1 MEDNK
6 EDRSGEEEGL
16 YPLVLAEDREEST
29 ESQGLVGFGGYLS
42 RGYKK
47 DSEHFKEI
55 FDQTYGQSEQYKSK
69 SVEEMADAKKRFVK
83 LELAREKKHYKAYL
97 AGRDNYKHA
106 DRHFPVLRG
115 TGDTLTKQLSRRQ
128 NGGF

>member
-6 EDRSGEEEGL
+6 ESRGGEEQGL
-16 YPLVLAEDREEST
+16 HPLVLVEDREENT

-42 RGYKK
+42 RGYQK
-47 DSEHFKEI
+47 DTEHFKEV

-69 SVEEMADAKKRFVK
+69 SVEEMVDAKKRFVK

-115 TGDTLTKQLSRRQ
+115 TGDTLMKQLSRTD
-128 NGGF
+128 NE